1 MNTTSPFSTQPRP
14 ELSLKRR
21 EGSTA
26 PVPMPYDNTLPF
38 ERGGATS
45 DPYGPSA
52 LQAAWDKLYRAR
64 SLLEAEQAHMRDDR
78 IAIQGELDALELRE
92 QAVAARE
99 LRVQQI
105 ELHMRLDQQDA
116 EDARESRSTIAKISS
131 APFELARSVFG
142 TKK

>member
-1 MNTTSPFSTQPRP
+1 MNTTSPFSSQPRP

-26 PVPMPYDNTLPF
+26 PLPLAFENTISY
-38 ERGGATS
+38 ERGAATS
-45 DPYGPSA
+45 DPYGPTA

-99 LRVQQI
+99 LRIQQI

-116 EDARESRSTIAKISS
+116 EDAKNSRSTIAKISS
-131 APFELARSVFG
+131 APFDLARSVFG
-142 TKK
+142 SKK